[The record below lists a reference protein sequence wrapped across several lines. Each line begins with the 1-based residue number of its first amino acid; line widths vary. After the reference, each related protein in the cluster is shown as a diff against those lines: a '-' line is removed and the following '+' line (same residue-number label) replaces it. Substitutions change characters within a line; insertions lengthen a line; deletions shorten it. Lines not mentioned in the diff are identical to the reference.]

1 MGQFSLGWFKSSKQ
15 KELQEL
21 LLEEQ
26 RIKNELLRKELFTA
40 ATPVYE
46 PAKTSSTADAI
57 TICKPYL
64 NVKLVNDVLTIV
76 LNDGSIISKPN
87 ATAEDFNKVR
97 TSTCEDQ
104 LFTIV
109 GSAEIVEEKRLR
121 ELELQRLRNIKAGIN
136 RLGELYDFTV
146 DGDSVYLTG
155 IQRSLPQLM
164 VEKFTEIVGRYTDH
178 NGYTLQSKLNQDD
191 EYQSL
196 KRFFMWC
203 CLNPRAEVAHELY
216 RFLQE
221 NSFRITKQGFFVA
234 LRNVVTLHGSNELV
248 QFVSNTYNKVKAVW
262 KKSPDNYHVF
272 LENGEY
278 KLVHTDDMYEDKVL
292 TSTTCPECEGEGQF
306 WNNWDDD
313 EEMYGDDR
321 EECENCEGMGEVEEY
336 EYIISSPVDHGQDL
350 GTLTALYLDLPNRAE
365 NRFTDDWTKTFDI
378 RIGKPVTMP
387 MANCNWSTQDCA
399 AAGLHFTADQIHYVG
414 CGDQS
419 VLVLINPMKVV
430 GIGEHKGRCY
440 EYFPIMTVPREEAT
454 EILHDLDFDTLA
466 LDEHYVVSELEN
478 LTETVQGNFAAETQ
492 KYSFNLPH
500 ISSAEVDRIIM
511 SLDDMKDALSSRV
524 SEVD

>member
-1 MGQFSLGWFKSSKQ
+1 MGQFSLGWFKTSKQ

-40 ATPVYE
+40 AAPVYE

-97 TSTCEDQ
+97 ISTCEDQ

-121 ELELQRLRNIKAGIN
+121 ELELERLRNIKAGIN
-136 RLGELYDFTV
+136 KLAELYDFTV

-164 VEKFTEIVGRYTDH
+164 VEKFTEIVGRY
-178 NGYTLQSKLNQDD
+178 NEPNAYTLQSKLNQDD

-216 RFLQE
+216 RFLTE

-278 KLVHTDDMYEDKVL
+278 VLVHIDDMYEEIVEECDV
-292 TSTTCPECEGEGQF
+292 CEGTGEYY
-306 WNNWDDD
+306 DY
-313 EEMYGDDR
+313 EEEYT
-321 EECENCEGMGEVEEY
+321 EECYQCDGAGE
-336 EYIISSPVDHGQDL
+336 ITGTIAKQKGQDL

-387 MANCNWSTQDCA
+387 MSDCNWSTQDCA

-440 EYFPIMTVPREEAT
+440 EYLPIMTVPREEAT
-454 EILHDLDFDTLA
+454 SILHDLDFDTLA

-478 LTETVQGNFAAETQ
+478 LTETVQSNFAAETQ